1 MERKYANLII
11 VGGTIAAGKS
21 TLIEGIAKR
30 KGFIPVPEL
39 REGDVVQ
46 QIILEKLY
54 EGTRIHAATIQSY
67 FLSNRFKQYR
77 DSCSGLVTS
86 ILDRGLW
93 EDWFFALLLMEQEP
107 KSYEHFKKLWKST
120 IIHVLDR
127 FGYPKA
133 YIYMMVNW
141 KNFKDRIFNRGRQ
154 AEIENFS
161 ANKGYFKNLLKEY
174 NENFINLL
182 NEFGI
187 KPIIIDTN
195 TLSKEEVAD
204 KVVVELAEM
213 GI

>member
-1 MERKYANLII
+1 MDKKYANLII
-11 VGGTIAAGKS
+11 IGGTIAAGKS

-30 KGFIPVPEL
+30 KGFISVPEL
-39 REGDVVQ
+39 REGDIVQ
-46 QIILEKLY
+46 NIILEKLY

-93 EDWFFALLLMEQEP
+93 EDWFFALLLMKKEP

-120 IIHVLDR
+120 IINILDR

-133 YIYMMVNW
+133 YIYTKVNW
-141 KNFKDRIFNRGRQ
+141 ENFKDRIFNRGRE

-161 ANKGYFKNLLKEY
+161 SNKEYFKNLLNEY
-174 NENFINLL
+174 NDNFIDLL
-182 NEFGI
+182 NDFGI
-187 KPIIIDTN
+187 IPIVIDTN
-195 TLSKEEVAD
+195 ELTKEEVAD
-204 KVVVELAEM
+204 KASEELSKL